1 MFNYLFLIVLISLL
15 YFWNIITNIIY
26 NFLYLY
32 KSFYLI
38 KKIYNNNLDFDTIN
52 NYKFIVIKTGVFA
65 IKMVQWGLNRFK
77 LMTDDKLTENIL
89 QELDIFYENC
99 PYHSYGYTE
108 KIFKQTFN
116 FNISDKYKYI
126 RIASGSIAQVYKL
139 THIENGKKYAMK
151 VIHPDIRRQ
160 INISKNICKFFLF
173 INKYVYKYK
182 ISFDLNNFFISL
194 ENQLDLINE
203 AKYINHF
210 YNLYKNHICIL

>member
-52 NYKFIVIKTGVFA
+52 NYKIIVIKTGVFA

-89 QELDIFYENC
+89 ITVAGPIYLVLFLILLC
-99 PYHSYGYTE
+99 CGR
-108 KIFKQTFN
+108 QTILRVALVILITTFVA
-116 FNISDKYKYI
+116 FM
-126 RIASGSIAQVYKL
+126 SGFLCGANLKMVAQTLK
-139 THIENGKKYAMK
+139 
-151 VIHPDIRRQ
+151 D
-160 INISKNICKFFLF
+160 S
-173 INKYVYKYK
+173 
-182 ISFDLNNFFISL
+182 
-194 ENQLDLINE
+194 
-203 AKYINHF
+203 
-210 YNLYKNHICIL
+210 

>member
-77 LMTDDKLTENIL
+77 LMTI
-89 QELDIFYENC
+89 
-99 PYHSYGYTE
+99 
-108 KIFKQTFN
+108 
-116 FNISDKYKYI
+116 I
-126 RIASGSIAQVYKL
+126 RII
-139 THIENGKKYAMK
+139 
-151 VIHPDIRRQ
+151 
-160 INISKNICKFFLF
+160 FL
-173 INKYVYKYK
+173 
-182 ISFDLNNFFISL
+182 
-194 ENQLDLINE
+194 NQR
-203 AKYINHF
+203 
-210 YNLYKNHICIL
+210 